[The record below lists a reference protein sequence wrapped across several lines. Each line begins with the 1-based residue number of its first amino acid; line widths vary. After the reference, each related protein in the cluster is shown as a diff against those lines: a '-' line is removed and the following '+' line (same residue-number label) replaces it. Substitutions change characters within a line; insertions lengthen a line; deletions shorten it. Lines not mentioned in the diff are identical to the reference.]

1 MFHVY
6 QALNQTLA
14 TQKKKNKVT
23 IIYDHQPKQKQV
35 VIVKVIIMKSKVTDL
50 LTHGE
55 NNIRVAANGVTHSKI
70 DAFPYTNSK
79 KTQQILH

>member
-6 QALNQTLA
+6 KALNQTLA
-14 TQKKKNKVT
+14 TQKKKNKIT

-79 KTQQILH
+79 KTQQIIH